1 MQIKQIVK
9 DFKLRGAG
17 EFVVNKYPTLERGKI
32 LNYILI
38 FTTNDYESNHH
49 YHNNKQDNNC
59 LSITEISHYIF
70 TLC

>member
-17 EFVVNKYPTLERGKI
+17 EFVVNKYPMLERGKI

-49 YHNNKQDNNC
+49 YHMILTAF
-59 LSITEISHYIF
+59 LSLRYLTTYL
-70 TLC
+70 LCVN